1 MRISIFS
8 SSIATALLP
17 LVSVICRGRG
27 SDGGGVMDRVV
38 SQLLTEIDKLS
49 TEAAP
54 RTSQQSNVVHFLQ
67 CQQLFSPASF
77 VSKNQHHL
85 FCLSISFSSSINH
98 SIQYHLAPTPLSQS
112 SIPEGPSSAAV
123 VPSGVF
129 IIGATNRPDLLDA
142 ALLRPGRFDR
152 KIYLSVCK
160 VIMTKISYCSTSN
173 DSSLLSL
180 KLCQGYHE

>member
-1 MRISIFS
+1 
-8 SSIATALLP
+8 
-17 LVSVICRGRG
+17 
-27 SDGGGVMDRVV
+27 MDRVV

-67 CQQLFSPASF
+67 CRQLFSSASF
-77 VSKNQHHL
+77 VSKSQHHL
-85 FCLSISFSSSINH
+85 LCLSIVFYSSINH

-112 SIPEGPSSAAV
+112 SIPKATSSAAV

-160 VIMTKISYCSTSN
+160 VIMTNISYCSPSN
-173 DSSLLSL
+173 YFSLLSL
-180 KLCQGYHE
+180 ELSQGYYE